1 MKHATAPAFITS
13 VVAMNS
19 TVSIDLLMEDQAYLD
34 ELRRAVKTMSIDT
47 AIDHMTQ
54 FINNNY

>member
-1 MKHATAPAFITS
+1 MKHSTAPAFITS

-34 ELRRAVKTMSIDT
+34 ELRRAVKTMSIDS

>member
-1 MKHATAPAFITS
+1 MKHETAPAFITS

-34 ELRRAVKTMSIDT
+34 ELRRAVKTMSIDS